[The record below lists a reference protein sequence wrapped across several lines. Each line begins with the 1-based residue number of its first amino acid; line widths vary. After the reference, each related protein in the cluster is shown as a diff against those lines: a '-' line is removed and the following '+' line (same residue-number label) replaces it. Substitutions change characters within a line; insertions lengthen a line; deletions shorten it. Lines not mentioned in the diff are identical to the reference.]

1 MKKIISIV
9 LTIATIASISIGI
22 FLHQPQEAKAV
33 FGIGDINFDI
43 GRFLKDNILD
53 GLVKPVARHMMV
65 RLQQEIAR
73 WAQGGFSDENM
84 PFAMT
89 SWKQEVEG
97 ALNIA
102 SGKFVQKLGLTPL
115 CAPVGIALGTMF
127 NINMPMGGMVPYET
141 YAACTLQ
148 DVVDNLD
155 DFYKNPSISVYGW
168 DTWTALM
175 QPNNNF
181 LGSVLMAFQEK
192 SRIEQEEVAEV
203 EKEIEAGQGVKNETV
218 CNETDQEACL
228 ANCPAQATCESECS
242 ADYIDCMADL
252 DNDAEDCAAD
262 ETACKTNCDCEEQ
275 CEIKTT
281 GVCLKETTKKMGSE
295 IKSSIDSVIG
305 SDMDWL
311 ITADEITEMLD
322 LVFSGLFNKLINGA
336 NGLMTKMFYSSGGNS
351 TKNFDYAYYK
361 DFKKNLTPE
370 DIKKT
375 KTDILKNI
383 LDSIKSISK
392 NGYTCE
398 EEEQFVSDVYNE
410 VNAEILDQEAQHLY
424 TATEGVD
431 LKPDFIV
438 LDSQIAVN
446 NGIARY
452 GVSWEDI
459 SFAKYPEKCASIA
472 NSKCSDI
479 NTQLPYNLDEN
490 NVNSECTTGC
500 HQRINEYRA
509 QGSTDTEA
517 ISKAVA
523 DGKCSSYAIGNACL
537 QAGYIINRTKNRCDA
552 CVKKYDEIC
561 ASMPTSNDA
570 EKTAK
575 ELCIK
580 SACGKYD
587 DLIPVSPPITSP
599 NDFYNR
605 CSKRETKYNCEVCL
619 KEYFIPADYC
629 AQIYDYINRAYTKY
643 PAIIYASTW
652 YGPWLPFDTDQ
663 TGCVDP
669 PDSQGYIPTGLTCRI
684 MPDFKFPSGGT
695 CEQYCANT
703 TADEFKDTTDNKPMD
718 KDCTGPVSG
727 ATIGHADWG
736 GIWYAKG
743 RHPGLMWGYYMSVKK
758 IKCCGALSGHDPKR
772 YELCRGAATTEEET
786 PACSYLPNN
795 IAKEPWCY
803 CKEGERPMAFTRT
816 GWTYGGGFGGD
827 CSDESFIGWKKG
839 GDSKIPSI
847 SGRKLYMYTNNQ
859 PMPTDQYYIGTHS
872 CSENDETWENAS
884 GWGIENGTQV
894 ASQSHYYI
902 SGEVTAPATAICT
915 NKINNTK
922 KTEFQCNNAI
932 GLGGLHLGVY
942 HTALLGL
949 GITPSST
956 GVHVCVSCNESDVGY
971 PYYGYTDKNGNPADQ
986 CNGKI

>member
-1 MKKIISIV
+1 MDAVYKQFKKFMKKFISII
-9 LTIATIASISIGI
+9 LTIATIVSIGAGI
-22 FLHQPQEAKAV
+22 FLYQPQEARAV

-43 GRFLKDNILD
+43 GRFLKENILD

-65 RLQQEIAR
+65 RLQQEIGR
-73 WAQGGFSDENM
+73 WAQGGFSDENK

-89 SWKQEVEG
+89 SWKQELQDIANV
-97 ALNIA
+97 A
-102 SGKFVQKLGLTPL
+102 SGRMINEFGLAPL
-115 CAPVGIALGTMF
+115 CAPIKISLGTALKF
-127 NINMPMGGMVPYET
+127 DAPIGGIIPYTT
-141 YAACTLQ
+141 YAACTIQ
-148 DVVDNLD
+148 DVVENVE

-168 DTWTALM
+168 DSWTALT

-181 LGSVLMAFQEK
+181 IGSALLALARK
-192 SRIEQEEVAEV
+192 AEITDE
-203 EKEIEAGQGVKNETV
+203 EKETLQQELQAGGGVKNETI
-218 CNETDQEACL
+218 CNETQQEACVARCNEL
-228 ANCPAQATCESECS
+228 YEPTLPLYGTPNPVYVACIKACDK
-242 ADYIDCMADL
+242 ADM
-252 DNDAEDCAAD
+252 
-262 ETACKTNCDCEEQ
+262 
-275 CEIKTT
+275 
-281 GVCLKETTKKMGSE
+281 GVCLKETTKKLGSE
-295 IKSSIDSVIG
+295 IKTSVDEAIG
-305 SDMDWL
+305 SDMKWL

-361 DFKKNLTPE
+361 NFKKNLTPE
-370 DIKKT
+370 DLKKI

-383 LDSIKSISK
+383 LDSVKSISK
-392 NGYTCE
+392 NGYTCAE
-398 EEEQFVSDVYNE
+398 DEQFVSDVYNE

-424 TATEGVD
+424 TSTEGVD

-446 NGIARY
+446 NGVARY
-452 GVSWEDI
+452 GVTWDDI
-459 SFAKYPEKCASIA
+459 PFSKYPEKCASIA
-472 NSKCSDI
+472 NSTCKTI
-479 NTQLPYNLDEN
+479 ATGLPYNLNED
-490 NVNSECTTGC
+490 NVNPECTTGC

-509 QGSTDTEA
+509 QGETDAEA
-517 ISKAVA
+517 INKAVA
-523 DGKCSSYAIGNACL
+523 DGKCSSFAIGNACL
-537 QAGYIINRTKNRCDA
+537 QAGYVIDRTKNRCNE
-552 CVKKYDEIC
+552 CIKNYDEIC
-561 ASMPTSNDA
+561 ASKTTTK
-570 EKTAK
+570 EKEICFK
-575 ELCIK
+575 K
-580 SACGKYD
+580 YCGNYA
-587 DLIPVSPPITSP
+587 DLNPVSPPITDP
-599 NDFYNR
+599 ADFYNR
-605 CSKRETKYNCEVCL
+605 CEKRETQYNCEVCL
-619 KEYFIPADYC
+619 KEYFMPADYC
-629 AQIYDYINRAYTKY
+629 AQIYDYISRAYTKY
-643 PAIIYASTW
+643 PAIIYANTW
-652 YGPWLPFDTDQ
+652 YGPLVEFDTEQ
-663 TGCVDP
+663 TGCIDA
-669 PDSQGYIPTGLTCRI
+669 PDRQGYIPTGLTCRI
-684 MPDFKFPSGGT
+684 MPDFKFSNGGT
-695 CEQYCANT
+695 CERYCSNT

-736 GIWYAKG
+736 GVWYAKG

-956 GVHVCVSCNESDVGY
+956 GVHICVSCNENDDGY
-971 PYYGYTDKNGNPADQ
+971 PYYGYTDKNGNPVNQ
-986 CNGKI
+986 CQNKN